1 MQSGILVSVPLRG
14 FVVSNIMKENLFK
27 LAAEVSV
34 PLRGFVVS
42 NAKEVIMFK
51 MKKNVSVP
59 LRGFVVSNSHYAKR
73 LC

>member
-1 MQSGILVSVPLRG
+1 
-14 FVVSNIMKENLFK
+14 MKENLFK

-59 LRGFVVSNSHYAKR
+59 LRGFVVSNEDIMLNLMNVSFRPLAGI
-73 LC
+73 CCF